1 MLQVAVMLALAFTFA
16 YLIFAMFV
24 NFAFDVHTYCLINWQ
39 VLVPVLYRP
48 IPRGTVL
55 IGTLPIVSLLFVQRH

>member
-1 MLQVAVMLALAFTFA
+1 MLALAFTFA

-24 NFAFDVHTYCLINWQ
+24 NFAFDIHTYIGLINWQ

-48 IPRGTVL
+48 TPRVTVL